1 MNKITKISVFV
12 LIVIVIGWYIN
23 NEVQKM
29 PKITVPIDNKSFEE
43 SRNICTTDN
52 TTAVTTTS
60 VIRVNKDFRVN
71 KDLAPNHPPS
81 FEVGKEYIYQA
92 NIIEKGVMYN
102 LTQQYVVKGLELI
115 NKTKCYRIDYVYE
128 YPLTETVIEYSITN
142 AKEQPRKYEKVT
154 VKKENRTA
162 YINVND
168 GMLVDVIADG
178 ESIITQD
185 INYNRGIWMYA
196 PWMLSI
202 TNGKQWEV
210 SEDTVVNG
218 KVVETTIVSYKVS
231 DNIEKINKRDCFKT
245 EIRWGTKRSGEE
257 LKTINTTATM
267 WIDVEK
273 RILIKMEVYEGNLHT
288 GGMSLVSE
296 L

>member
-43 SRNICTTDN
+43 SGNITTDY

-60 VIRVNKDFRVN
+60 VIRMNKEFRVN
-71 KDLAPNHPPS
+71 KNLTPNHPLS

-102 LTQQYVVKGLELI
+102 LTQRYIVKGLELI
-115 NKTKCYRIDYVYE
+115 NKTKCYRIDYVHE
-128 YPLTETVIEYSITN
+128 YPITKVVISITN
-142 AKEQPRKYEKVT
+142 ANEQPRKYEKVT
-154 VKKENRTA
+154 VEKENRTA
-162 YINVND
+162 YINVNN
-168 GMLVDVIADG
+168 GMFVDVIADG
-178 ESIITQD
+178 RSIITQD
-185 INYNRGIWMYA
+185 INYNEGIWMYA
-196 PWMLSI
+196 PWMLSV

-218 KVVETTIVSYKVS
+218 KVVETTIMSYKVS

-245 EIRWGTKRSGEE
+245 EIRLGTKRSGEE

-273 RILIKMEVYEGNLHT
+273 RILIKMEVYEGNLYM